1 MDARRT
7 RIRPIVSTVLA
18 AAAGTFLGSGC
29 ASNGPGY
36 DTGGSASAGPAV
48 SQFDDPNPQAT
59 TAKDWFSGDDNSKD
73 RRDDEPLVPRTARL
87 AAEGRGDLSYKAT
100 RDGFAYV
107 IDNRDKRMVW
117 EGPIDKDETLT
128 VAPYRN
134 VIEINGKR
142 VKRVRNLDNK
152 HIHRIYFE
160 RDSDRGRDHRDRE
173 RRDR

>member
-1 MDARRT
+1 MDALRT
-7 RIRPIVSTVLA
+7 SIRLVVAISA
-18 AAAGTFLGSGC
+18 AAVFLSAGCTSNDSGGNT
-29 ASNGPGY
+29 SP
-36 DTGGSASAGPAV
+36 GPAV
-48 SQFDDPNPQAT
+48 SNFGDPQAT
-59 TAKDWFSGDDNSKD
+59 TAKDWFAGDSKQD
-73 RRDDEPLVPRTARL
+73 DKNDEPLVPKTARL

-142 VKRVRNLDNK
+142 VKKVKDLDNK

-160 RDSDRGRDHRDRE
+160 RDSDRGRDQRNHDHRDR
-173 RRDR
+173 